1 MRSNVIR
8 NGGRFQPFVGPFKC
22 FEESLKPPVLVHM
35 VVSSRPYTKF
45 LAIISHGEKLAR
57 VVPAFTE
64 YAQSFF
70 RFPEGDRVAEGLQAG
85 HQAEWLTLVFCDVDP
100 VQARRLQSR
109 CQKMSVIKHH
119 VLDAGFGQRTRQTR
133 LPDPLRDPRASGC
146 CSPMLLKVIRQLADL
161 RDLIGVRN
169 GRQYRLIVAAPQ
181 KLHLSAPGQL
191 AKLIE
196 KLRVAF
202 FQPFEQY
209 PGVMEAEPDARM
221 LEEDLHEGRV
231 SPLVSFF
238 DDVVEVPHGLVGM
251 DYQSER
257 NFVQG

>member
-1 MRSNVIR
+1 
-8 NGGRFQPFVGPFKC
+8 
-22 FEESLKPPVLVHM
+22 
-35 VVSSRPYTKF
+35 
-45 LAIISHGEKLAR
+45 
-57 VVPAFTE
+57 
-64 YAQSFF
+64 
-70 RFPEGDRVAEGLQAG
+70 
-85 HQAEWLTLVFCDVDP
+85 
-100 VQARRLQSR
+100 
-109 CQKMSVIKHH
+109 
-119 VLDAGFGQRTRQTR
+119 
-133 LPDPLRDPRASGC
+133 
-146 CSPMLLKVIRQLADL
+146 MLLKVIRQLADL
-161 RDLIGVRN
+161 RNLIGVRN

-202 FQPFEQY
+202 FQPFEQN